1 MYETIEL
8 ERRGGAALI
17 RLNRPEALNA
27 WNTRA
32 RRRAAARGA
41 QRRRRTTPCAPSASR
56 AAAAPS
62 PRAPTCATSP
72 RAGARRTGEIDVYT
86 TLTTVYH
93 PILTTLRRM
102 PKPVVAAINGPA
114 AGIGCS
120 LALACDLLVCAEPA
134 YMLLAFVNIGLV
146 PDGGALAFVSA
157 RAGAGR
163 AAQMAMLGERIAA
176 ATLLEWGLVD
186 EVVPGDELPSA
197 SAPGSTRSPPARP
210 APTRASS
217 ASSTPGCTPRLDEQL
232 ELEARVQQERVTSAD
247 FARASPR
254 FSRSDRRTS
263 PADEPRQRGYLA
275 TPRLMGAQQIAAA

>member
-1 MYETIEL
+1 MYRTLQL
-8 ERRGGAALI
+8 ERRGAVALI

-27 WNTRA
+27 WNSELGDELLDAVRGVAADDTVRAVGVTGSGRAFSSGADLRDLTTR
-32 RRRAAARGA
+32 G
-41 QRRRRTTPCAPSASR
+41 RT
-56 AAAAPS
+56 
-62 PRAPTCATSP
+62 
-72 RAGARRTGEIDVYT
+72 GEGEIDVYT

-114 AGIGCS
+114 VGIGCS
-120 LALACDLLVCAEPA
+120 LALACDLLICAEPA

-186 EVVPGDELPSA
+186 EVVPADELA
-197 SAPGSTRSPPARP
+197 ERAGARLD
-210 APTRASS
+210 ALAAGPTDSYAGTKRQLNAWLYS
-217 ASSTPGCTPRLDEQL
+217 RLDEQL
-232 ELEARVQQERVTSAD
+232 DLEARIQQERVTSAD
-247 FARASPR
+247 FAEGVTAFLEKRPPN
-254 FSRSDRRTS
+254 F
-263 PADEPRQRGYLA
+263 G
-275 TPRLMGAQQIAAA
+275 GG